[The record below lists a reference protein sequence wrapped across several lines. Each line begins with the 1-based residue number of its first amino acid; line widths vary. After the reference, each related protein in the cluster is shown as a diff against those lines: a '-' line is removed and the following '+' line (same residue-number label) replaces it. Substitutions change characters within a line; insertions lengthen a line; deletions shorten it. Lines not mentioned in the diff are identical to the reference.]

1 MARRLK
7 EATEAPKRGVSC
19 DITIS
24 YDRKISEAEERLG
37 EARGEV
43 GQFNSQFKKMG
54 GDTQALKLA
63 RKLKRMTPLKA
74 EAYWSQ
80 LKQFIADLQV
90 FNQSSMFDENTTTPA
105 DTAAAEK
112 RNEIAEA
119 QGKQAGLD
127 GDNLDSNPYPDDDA
141 ARPFW
146 SKGWREGQNEN
157 ADKFKAPAG
166 GDQPAPQADAD
177 AAPAAAEK
185 PAAPVELELPAALDR
200 RRNRKASAEAVH

>member
-7 EATEAPKRGVSC
+7 DATEAPKRGVSSE
-19 DITIS
+19 ITVS
-24 YDRKISEAEERLG
+24 YDRKIAEAEERLG

-74 EAYWSQ
+74 EAFWSQ
-80 LKQFIADLQV
+80 LKQFVADLQV
-90 FNQSSMFDENTTTPA
+90 FNQSSMFDENSTTPA

-127 GDNLDSNPYPDDDA
+127 GADLESNPYADDDA
-141 ARPFW
+141 AGPFW

-157 ADKFKAPAG
+157 AEKISAP
-166 GDQPAPQADAD
+166 PLTP
-177 AAPAAAEK
+177 PK
-185 PAAPVELELPAALDR
+185 PGHR
-200 RRNRKASAEAVH
+200 RTPRVPDVPTVQ